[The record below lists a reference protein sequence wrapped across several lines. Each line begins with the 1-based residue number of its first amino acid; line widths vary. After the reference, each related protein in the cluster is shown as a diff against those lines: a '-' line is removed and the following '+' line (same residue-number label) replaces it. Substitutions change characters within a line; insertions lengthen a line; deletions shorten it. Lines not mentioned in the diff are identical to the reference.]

1 MHAKIHTATSVLCVH
16 FQFSFHLDGEVTH
29 ALSARKAVVFLVYF
43 KLKPPVKS
51 RFLKKPTK
59 RFDGGEKRRTRHT
72 RHFFFLAHQTR
83 ATRPRLYI
91 YIYTS
96 HTHKFESSN
105 HAFDDNQHLVSF
117 GQTAFLVFLEAPH
130 EGTTETTR

>member
-43 KLKPPVKS
+43 QPPPFLS

-72 RHFFFLAHQTR
+72 RTTFFSSLIELEQHAR
-83 ATRPRLYI
+83 VYI
-91 YIYTS
+91 Y
-96 HTHKFESSN
+96 HTHT
-105 HAFDDNQHLVSF
+105 QV
-117 GQTAFLVFLEAPH
+117 
-130 EGTTETTR
+130 

>member
-16 FQFSFHLDGEVTH
+16 FQFSFHLDKEVTR

-43 KLKPPVKS
+43 QPPP
-51 RFLKKPTK
+51 FPKKQVFKKTYEK
-59 RFDGGEKRRTRHT
+59 GLTAEKRAERDTHT
-72 RHFFFLAHQTR
+72 PLFF
-83 ATRPRLYI
+83 PRSSNSSNTPAF
-91 YIYTS
+91 IYTS

-105 HAFDDNQHLVSF
+105 HVFDDNQHLVSF